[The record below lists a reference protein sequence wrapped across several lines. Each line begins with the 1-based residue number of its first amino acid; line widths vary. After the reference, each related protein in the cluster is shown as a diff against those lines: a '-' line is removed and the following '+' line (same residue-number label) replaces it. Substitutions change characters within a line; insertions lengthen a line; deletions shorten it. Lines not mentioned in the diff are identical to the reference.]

1 MPRER
6 KQLFE
11 DFVKFIAQHG
21 YGEGYTRAPH
31 QYVPPDCGFVRFRYP
46 GALLFT
52 SAGMVRFHMPEEGLM
67 ACKTFV
73 ENSDEP
79 IELQMNFP
87 RESPQNF
94 PSPTF
99 AEEHEAAQSR
109 WLRLKRSFGLWWY

>member
-1 MPRER
+1 MPRGKE
-6 KQLFE
+6 QLFE
-11 DFVKFIAQHG
+11 DFVKFIVQHG
-21 YGEGYTRAPH
+21 HGEGYTRDPH
-31 QYVPPDCGFVRFRYP
+31 QYVPSDCGFVRFRYP

-52 SAGMVRFHMPEEGLM
+52 SAGVARFHKQAEGFR

-73 ENSDEP
+73 EKSNEP

-87 RESPQNF
+87 KESPRNF

>member
-1 MPRER
+1 MPRGK

-11 DFVKFIAQHG
+11 DFVKFIEQRGH
-21 YGEGYTRAPH
+21 GEGYTRDPH
-31 QYVPPDCGFVRFRYP
+31 QYAPPDCGFVRFRYP

-52 SAGMVRFHMPEEGLM
+52 SAGMVRFHTQAEGFR

-73 ENSDEP
+73 EKSDEP
-79 IELQMNFP
+79 MELQMSFP

-99 AEEHEAAQSR
+99 AKEHEAAQIR

>member
-1 MPRER
+1 MPRGK

-21 YGEGYTRAPH
+21 YGEGYSRDPH

-52 SAGMVRFHMPEEGLM
+52 AAGMVRFHTQEEGFM
-67 ACKTFV
+67 ACKSFV
-73 ENSDEP
+73 VHSDEP
-79 IELQMNFP
+79 IELQMSFP
-87 RESPQNF
+87 REFPQTF

-99 AEEHEAAQSR
+99 AREHAAAQSR
-109 WLRLKRSFGLWWY
+109 WLQLKRSFGLWWY